1 MPVEVDPPA
10 KISWDERNDW
20 AEVFAHFVDSGR
32 TDFKPISTT
41 TRGLVGI
48 IITRYNIVLTT
59 DFAGYTTVDPLPILI
74 GLWNKEAHL
83 RALLHRWLSVF
94 SASFAFSCTVPD
106 RLSPSPLR
114 ATSMVPDDLLLY
126 HLFMSPNICCALYN
140 YAFVSLH
147 EHYPIHAN
155 SCFHYKWTS
164 AGHHSVCVRARSKKS
179 TTE

>member
-48 IITRYNIVLTT
+48 IITRYNLVLTT

-106 RLSPSPLR
+106 RLSPRPCELLR
-114 ATSMVPDDLLLY
+114 WCLTTSFCIISSCLQTYAAHCTITHLY
-126 HLFMSPNICCALYN
+126 HF
-140 YAFVSLH
+140 
-147 EHYPIHAN
+147 
-155 SCFHYKWTS
+155 T
-164 AGHHSVCVRARSKKS
+164 S
-179 TTE
+179 TTPYLLIRVFITNGPLQVIIPYV